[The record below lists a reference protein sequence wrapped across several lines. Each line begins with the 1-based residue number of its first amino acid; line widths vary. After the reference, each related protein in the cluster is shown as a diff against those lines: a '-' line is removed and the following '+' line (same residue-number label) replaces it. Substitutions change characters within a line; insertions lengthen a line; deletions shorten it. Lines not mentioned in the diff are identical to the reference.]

1 MWYIDPERW
10 ESSHPSSV
18 DLEASIEQDCQGCSS
33 MHMKTGGCE
42 FQEKVW
48 LFILFFCSIY
58 GCSKTPDSELTLILL
73 LYSIAGSLFS
83 FDEWISE
90 RDDLKKKTKI
100 LKTDQK
106 MILSLIYQ
114 RHLKNCCTV
123 GELNTCLECLDY

>member
-58 GCSKTPDSELTLILL
+58 GCSETPDSELTLILL

-83 FDEWISE
+83 FDEWSSE
-90 RDDLKKKTKI
+90 RDDLKKKKTKN
-100 LKTDQK
+100 LKTG
-106 MILSLIYQ
+106 Q
-114 RHLKNCCTV
+114 RWFYHWYIK
-123 GELNTCLECLDY
+123 DI